1 MSTSKNSLE
10 ASANEITKLSGKS
23 PVSNL
28 QESINLAINL
38 QAENLRLIVEGK
50 EVKNP
55 IEAKTWDSVLKMVE
69 IMPKLELFE
78 RIANGEV
85 VSEAK
90 VSTKKETEVVDNDDT
105 EGSAFEER
113 SKKIKA
119 KLNGTTAIRT

>member
-1 MSTSKNSLE
+1 
-10 ASANEITKLSGKS
+10 
-23 PVSNL
+23 
-28 QESINLAINL
+28 
-38 QAENLRLIVEGK
+38 VEGK